1 MEKVLED
8 ISSALVELTDP
19 QKLQDLINLALS
31 QNIPVSDIIEKG
43 LRSGLQG
50 VGRKYEEGEYFLS
63 ELLFAASIL
72 DQVMQTL
79 KPRLSMQTQTKARI
93 LLGTV
98 RGDIHDIG
106 KNIFKLM
113 AESAGFHVEDLG
125 VDVDPER
132 FVQELTRL
140 KADILGLSCLLS
152 TGLPEVNIVVD
163 KINQAKIRDNLKV
176 LIGGNAVS
184 EKFARQIGVDAA
196 ALDAVQG
203 VEFCRRVIK
212 HET

>member
-1 MEKVLED
+1 LED
-8 ISSALVELTDP
+8 ISSALVELSDP

-79 KPRLSMQTQTKARI
+79 KPRLGMQTQTRARI

-113 AESAGFHVEDLG
+113 AESAGFQVEDLG

-140 KADILGLSCLLS
+140 KADILGLSCLLT

-163 KINQAKIRDNLKV
+163 KLNQAKIRNNLKV

-212 HET
+212 HEA

>member
-1 MEKVLED
+1 MED
-8 ISSALVELTDP
+8 ISSALVELSDP

-79 KPRLSMQTQTKARI
+79 KPRLGMQTQTRARI

-113 AESAGFHVEDLG
+113 AESAGFQVEDLG

-140 KADILGLSCLLS
+140 KADILGLSCLLT

-163 KINQAKIRDNLKV
+163 KLNQAKIRNNLKV

-212 HET
+212 HEA

>member
-1 MEKVLED
+1 MLED